1 MDRSSIRKR
10 LVALKGKNGKPL
22 FGSDTIDRLFRL
34 PEQSLS
40 DYLSYLNYV
49 ESTGNINTIQTY
61 RSKQLDFLEY
71 ISHRNCDINNITQS
85 VVDDY
90 FKKYDSID
98 KSNGTFN
105 TRIGYIKPFLEFFSL
120 DGIDVNKF
128 TKPVDKKVKKM
139 KRLSAKNISEARYE
153 FRNDA
158 KKLFVFEMIYYTE
171 FSMTEIGEIQK
182 EHIDY
187 SSRSISYCGKE
198 SVLPEKLMA
207 FIQKNESILFD
218 ESFDMTTT
226 IEKMREDLAEYGM
239 DNLTATDGKETRKAL
254 FWTCPQCGKQFE
266 AVAENWCVK
275 QYTQDGENWVVC
287 REYCG
292 HE

>member
-10 LVALKGKNGKPL
+10 LITLQGKNGKPL

-40 DYLSYLNYV
+40 DYLSYLDYV
-49 ESTGNINTIQTY
+49 ESNGNIYTIPTY
-61 RSKQLDFLEY
+61 RSKQLNFLEY
-71 ISHRNCDINNITQS
+71 VSDKGYELRTITQN
-85 VVDDY
+85 VVDEY
-90 FKKYDSID
+90 FEKYDYEE
-98 KSNGTFN
+98 NN
-105 TRIGYIKPFLEFFSL
+105 ERVNYLKPFLAFFSL
-120 DGIDVNKF
+120 GNIDIEKFRRKSNK
-128 TKPVDKKVKKM
+128 KKVAKM
-139 KRLSAKNISEARYE
+139 KRLSAENISEARYK

-171 FSMTEIGEIQK
+171 FSMTEIGEIQR

-226 IEKMREDLAEYGM
+226 IEKIREDLAEYGM

-275 QYTQDGENWVVC
+275 QYTQDGENWIVC